1 MDVLKT
7 PVKTAYFRLLTL
19 AMGGAFAGCVFSLI
33 DAMVVGKYHGPAG
46 TATLAV
52 VGPMLSVLYGMGFL
66 TGIGGSVWFSNLRG
80 KGESQ
85 QADSYFTVAVIL
97 SVVFSAGILVLLF
110 FSGEAV
116 LRLFGAEGEILV
128 LGKRYLKGVFWALP
142 CCTITNLLAAF
153 VRNDGNPLLVTVSVV
168 TGGVFNLLGDI
179 FFVYV
184 CDMGIY
190 GAGFATAL
198 SLFMITLIM
207 LSHFFTK
214 KNTLRL
220 ARPADF
226 WRKTCRIVV
235 TGFPT
240 ALNDIA
246 MGVLAVLFNRQIMK
260 YLNEDALAV
269 FGVVNQITVFVQ
281 CCAYS
286 AGQAAQPILSQNLGA
301 EKPARIRKCLR
312 YGLYT
317 GCFFGVLWTGLSLL
331 VPNAFVRFF
340 MTPTAA
346 VLQIT
351 PKIIGTYG
359 LSYVLLA
366 FNVFLTYYFQAILR
380 PAAATAVSLGRGVLV
395 SGAVVLLLPAL
406 FGADAIWLTMLIT
419 DLMVGIFAAA
429 VMVKYTKKL

>member
-7 PVKTAYFRLLTL
+7 PVKNAYFRLLTM

-80 KGESQ
+80 KGKRQ

-128 LGKRYLKGVFWALP
+128 LGKRYLEGVFWALP

-153 VRNDGNPLLVTVSVV
+153 IRNDGNPLLVTVSVV
-168 TGGVFNLLGDI
+168 TGGAFNLLGDI
-179 FFVYV
+179 FFVYI

-207 LSHFFTK
+207 LSHFFTPK
-214 KNTLRL
+214 STLRL
-220 ARPADF
+220 VRPSDF
-226 WRKTCRIVV
+226 WRKTCRIAV

-260 YLNEDALAV
+260 YLNENALAV

-301 EKPARIRKCLR
+301 EKPTRVRQCLR

-317 GCFFGVLWTGLSLL
+317 GCFFGILWTGLSLL

-346 VLQIT
+346 VLQIA

-419 DLMVGIFAAA
+419 DMMVGIFAAA
-429 VMVKYTKKL
+429 AMVKYTKKL